1 MVSSFPCC
9 SILNRRQP
17 SDDRKSNFSLLA
29 TAGICRPDEG
39 QVLHNPRFRFADAKS
54 LSTDQLRVLA
64 EISRNLPAVTSLE
77 SALTDFACA
86 TPLESALIKNT
97 GGGDNPVENLSIQES
112 RRQTTKPE
120 LLSTATPPQLQ
131 NLTHTEE
138 SNHEH

>member
-1 MVSSFPCC
+1 MKGRYFI
-9 SILNRRQP
+9 ILA
-17 SDDRKSNFSLLA
+17 F
-29 TAGICRPDEG
+29 
-39 QVLHNPRFRFADAKS
+39 VLPTLNP

-97 GGGDNPVENLSIQES
+97 GGGDNPVENPSIQES